1 HSRFLLFFCPSSLPP
16 PDLHSF
22 PTRRSSDLVV
32 SHTFHPR
39 FEQLELLRITQS
51 QLIQPLGFSLAD
63 VAGRGLRVGVGVFVV
78 PAQGVPMLIA
88 GALHRLADV
97 VSGERHEEKVPRRKR
112 PVRGLC
118 TTGRSVV

>member
-1 HSRFLLFFCPSSLPP
+1 M
-16 PDLHSF
+16 
-22 PTRRSSDLVV
+22 RRSSSCSKRRWNVV
-32 SHTFHPR
+32 SHTFHLR

-51 QLIQPLGFSLAD
+51 QLIQPLGLTLAD

-97 VSGERHEEKVPRRKR
+97 VSGERHEEKVPRR
-112 PVRGLC
+112 RGSS
-118 TTGRSVV
+118 THR